1 MPKKSAKTEEI
12 CPKCEGS
19 GYMRTSTGS
28 MTPCPCMR
36 ETRVAQAWK
45 QAGIPKKFLA
55 KSLSTFEHRKARQK
69 EILREAQDFLKTFQ
83 PGAAS
88 RPSKGLLLLGK
99 EGTGKT
105 HIAVA
110 LLKEV
115 IAKGY
120 RGQYWNVPEL
130 FLELR
135 RLMSPDAE
143 VSEGELLDEARR
155 VDLLVLDDL
164 GAERASDWVMD
175 RLYVVINGRYDN
187 DMATIVTTNRTLE
200 ELRQQLGPRIVSRL
214 CEMCVP
220 VDFPEGDY
228 RMQHLK

>member
-1 MPKKSAKTEEI
+1 MARKNAKTEEF
-12 CPKCEGS
+12 CLKCGGS
-19 GYMRTSTGS
+19 GYVLTKAGAA
-28 MTPCPCMR
+28 PCNCVR
-36 ETRVAQAWK
+36 ESQIAQAWK
-45 QAGIPKKFLA
+45 QARIPKKFLG
-55 KSLSTFEHRKARQK
+55 KTLDTFERKKARQK
-69 EILREAQDFLKTFQ
+69 EVLREAQDFLKTFQ

-115 IAKGY
+115 IAKGF

-135 RLMSPDAE
+135 RLMSPDADLT
-143 VSEGELLDEARR
+143 EGELLDEARK

-164 GAERASDWVMD
+164 GAERASDYVMD

-187 DMATIVTTNRTLE
+187 EMATIVTSNRTLD

-220 VDFPEGDY
+220 IDFPEGDF